1 MMKKNIQLLT
11 VLMVLLIISCSVRA
25 QAGKNQVSYIIDG
38 GVFHHQLITLNFD
51 SKSKQKG
58 ALAVTPGYLK
68 IYVDDDPT
76 DDGAQKWALNIAFN
90 HAGTGTAK
98 VNDPITNAKPG
109 EDKKV
114 YFALQV
120 QAKGKDNTLSPILT
134 TPNQTPGTITI
145 TRFGPEG
152 GTVEGT
158 FEGKLKSAGET
169 YTITG
174 GHFVVNRLI

>member
-1 MMKKNIQLLT
+1 MMGKKFKLLT
-11 VLMVLLIISCSVRA
+11 ALMVLLIISYSVIA
-25 QAGKNQVSYIIDG
+25 QVRKNQVTYTIDG

-51 SKSKQKG
+51 AKSKQKG

-68 IYVDDDPT
+68 IYVDDDPSN
-76 DDGAQKWALNIAFN
+76 DDEQKWAINIAFN

-114 YFALQV
+114 YFVLQV
-120 QAKGKDNTLSPILT
+120 QVNGKDRNLNPTLT
-134 TPNQTPGTITI
+134 TAGATPGTITI
-145 TRFGPEG
+145 TRFGPVG

-169 YTITG
+169 YTITQ

>member
-1 MMKKNIQLLT
+1 MMKRKFKPLA
-11 VLMVLLIISCSVRA
+11 VLMVLLTISCSVSA
-25 QAGKNQVSYIIDG
+25 QVGKNQVSYIIDG
-38 GVFHHQLITLNFD
+38 GVFHHQLITLNFNAE
-51 SKSKQKG
+51 STQKG

-68 IYVDDDPT
+68 IYVDDAET
-76 DDGAQKWALNIAFN
+76 EDDAQKWALNIAFN

-114 YFALQV
+114 YFVLQV
-120 QAKGKDNTLSPILT
+120 QANGKDKTLSPMLT

-169 YTITG
+169 YTIIS
-174 GHFVVNRLI
+174 GHFVVNRVL